1 MIRAHAVPDVST
13 NSAAD
18 AVHNKYYSAFRFTDR
33 EPEGYN

>member
-1 MIRAHAVPDVST
+1 MTRARAEAARST